1 MPIPTPQTYKDIFR
15 PQQAEVPA
23 CTLDQQQPAL
33 DISVDD
39 RRTEQLAKL
48 GDALGTLL
56 NRRLAETV
64 ATNPETESLRG
75 NELLSFV
82 ANYRRDVLSKRDSSR
97 AEAGMLDDSLSSDE
111 LINASL
117 EAALG
122 MVRSIHKNGMPKKQ
136 HGSLD
141 TMNKWD
147 LLAYDNPAR
156 IGNLGGLLWDKYV
169 QASARNKYTLRK
181 DAELAFLGVSMLLPY
196 YYVQSMD
203 VQEPKTLKYL
213 SRSFEKIKY
222 AYFGVVMS
230 GEKAKVN
237 NAGIFDL
244 QQLLNNNFSG
254 FDEVFGEVGEYLGA
268 KISEM
273 IADPELLI
281 RMNTGLE
288 GFLAQEEKLEDLN
301 TDWVVLPVGG
311 EADMDKPEEGRPI
324 SGTTERF
331 VDKERIKY
339 LRSLAVRWG
348 NGSYVAKGLLRGSGR
363 RSYYV
368 SVLKD
373 TNGLEHAVADC
384 EDGPTDAIFMHRGD
398 NIEGMTWQQVFDGNK
413 NRARTLG
420 ARRVKHTGEDRVEGK
435 VLDLL
440 TRPIEQWN
448 DQRYTY
454 E

>member
-1 MPIPTPQTYKDIFR
+1 
-15 PQQAEVPA
+15 
-23 CTLDQQQPAL
+23 
-33 DISVDD
+33 
-39 RRTEQLAKL
+39 
-48 GDALGTLL
+48 
-56 NRRLAETV
+56 
-64 ATNPETESLRG
+64 
-75 NELLSFV
+75 
-82 ANYRRDVLSKRDSSR
+82 
-97 AEAGMLDDSLSSDE
+97 
-111 LINASL
+111 
-117 EAALG
+117 
-122 MVRSIHKNGMPKKQ
+122 
-136 HGSLD
+136 
-141 TMNKWD
+141 
-147 LLAYDNPAR
+147 
-156 IGNLGGLLWDKYV
+156 
-169 QASARNKYTLRK
+169 
-181 DAELAFLGVSMLLPY
+181 
-196 YYVQSMD
+196 
-203 VQEPKTLKYL
+203 
-213 SRSFEKIKY
+213 
-222 AYFGVVMS
+222 
-230 GEKAKVN
+230 
-237 NAGIFDL
+237 
-244 QQLLNNNFSG
+244 
-254 FDEVFGEVGEYLGA
+254 
-268 KISEM
+268 
-273 IADPELLI
+273 
-281 RMNTGLE
+281 
-288 GFLAQEEKLEDLN
+288 
-301 TDWVVLPVGG
+301 
-311 EADMDKPEEGRPI
+311 MDKPEEGRPI